1 MRRQPSIAQ
10 YALDDVNNNS
20 GKESA
25 SAGDVVSN
33 RVRGLKKGGG
43 GTTGGKDNV
52 AFSPSIG
59 NPDEFNM
66 TERGQFQL
74 DEDGPG
80 KKMTLRKPLEVS
92 IHDTI

>member
-1 MRRQPSIAQ
+1 MRRQPSIVQ

-20 GKESA
+20 GKEPIGGEA
-25 SAGDVVSN
+25 SSN
-33 RVRGLKKGGG
+33 RVRGVKKGG

-74 DEDGPG
+74 DDDGPG

-92 IHDTI
+92 ACCILAI